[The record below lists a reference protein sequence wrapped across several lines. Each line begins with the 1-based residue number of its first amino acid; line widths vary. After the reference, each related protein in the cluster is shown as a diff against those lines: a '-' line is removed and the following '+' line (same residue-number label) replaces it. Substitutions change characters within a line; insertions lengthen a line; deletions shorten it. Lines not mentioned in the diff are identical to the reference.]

1 MRSFVIGLKTFS
13 RHQPETFL
21 IIYFFIFM
29 MNLYLGNLNY
39 KVKEGDLEE
48 LLSAYGAV
56 TSAKIVKDRETGRS
70 KGFGFVE
77 MENEEEAVKA
87 MTALN
92 GTEYQ
97 GRMLVIKEALP
108 KNA

>member
-56 TSAKIVKDRETGRS
+56 TSKTSRYCQMSFFIYQAK
-70 KGFGFVE
+70 
-77 MENEEEAVKA
+77 
-87 MTALN
+87 
-92 GTEYQ
+92 
-97 GRMLVIKEALP
+97 
-108 KNA
+108 